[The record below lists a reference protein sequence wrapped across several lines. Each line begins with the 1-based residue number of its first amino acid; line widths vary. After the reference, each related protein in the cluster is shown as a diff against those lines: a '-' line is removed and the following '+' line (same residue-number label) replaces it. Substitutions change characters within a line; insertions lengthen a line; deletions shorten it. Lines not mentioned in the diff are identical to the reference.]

1 MKETI
6 HVKVRWV
13 IYFAVFVVLASVVGL
28 VLGIWA
34 YTSLSIDVPV
44 EDKPFKI
51 SLLEPF
57 DAKIQ
62 VNKPLAAQI
71 EGTLDA
77 EIPLK
82 ATLDVPFEQT
92 LHPRIFMDTYAP
104 VKMTVPVKQD
114 LKIDQMLPV
123 DTKVKI
129 RFLGHWIEVPLKGE
143 IPVRMTVPLDLKV
156 PVDQDVLLKFDTEVE
171 TRFLER
177 VKLPIDQTIQSQIQV
192 SGQLNVPLQEDLDTT
207 VRVSEPM
214 DVVITEGELDLPLN
228 TLSLHTNKEPIKT
241 RSKVTADSAAGNQV
255 AAGQTKQPVAS
266 KQSLSQSQSQPAQAP
281 STQAPST
288 QDRPAREPAP

>member
-1 MKETI
+1 
-6 HVKVRWV
+6 
-13 IYFAVFVVLASVVGL
+13 VFVVLASVVGL
-28 VLGIWA
+28 ALGIWA

-51 SLLEPF
+51 SLLKPF

-129 RFLGHWIEVPLKGE
+129 QFLGNWIEVPLKGE
-143 IPVRMTVPLDLKV
+143 IPIRMTVPLDLKV
-156 PVDQDVLLKFDTEVE
+156 PVDQDVLLKFDAEVE

-177 VKLPIDQTIQSQIQV
+177 VKLPIDQTIQSKIQV
-192 SGQLNVPLQEDLDTT
+192 AGQVSVPLQEDLDTT
-207 VRVSEPM
+207 VKVSEPM

-241 RSKVTADSAAGNQV
+241 SAMTSTNTAAGNQ
-255 AAGQTKQPVAS
+255 AAAS
-266 KQSLSQSQSQPAQAP
+266 KTNQSVVLNQPLKQSQSQAAQA
-281 STQAPST
+281 QST
-288 QDRPAREPAP
+288 QDKPAREPAP

>member
-51 SLLEPF
+51 SLLKPF

-129 RFLGHWIEVPLKGE
+129 RFLGNWIEVPLKGE
-143 IPVRMTVPLDLKV
+143 IPVVMTVPLDLKV
-156 PVDQDVLLKFDTEVE
+156 PVDQDVLLKFDAEVE

-177 VKLPIDQTIQSQIQV
+177 VRLPIDQKIQSKIQV
-192 SGQLNVPLQEDLDTT
+192 AGQVSVPLQEDLDTT
-207 VRVSEPM
+207 VKVNDPM

-241 RSKVTADSAAGNQV
+241 KSFTNTAAGNQ
-255 AAGQTKQPVAS
+255 AAASKTNQPVVLNQPP
-266 KQSLSQSQSQPAQAP
+266 KQSQSQPAQAP

-288 QDRPAREPAP
+288 QDRPARESAP